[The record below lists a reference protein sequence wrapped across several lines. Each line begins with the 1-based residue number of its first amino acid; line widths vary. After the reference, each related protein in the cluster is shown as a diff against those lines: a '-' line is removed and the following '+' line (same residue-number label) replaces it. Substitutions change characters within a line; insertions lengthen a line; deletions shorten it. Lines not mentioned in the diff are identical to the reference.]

1 MSLPSIKPAPD
12 LISAMAVPEAS
23 PLRALDQL
31 YDRLA
36 DDERYDLARP
46 GYSAQKVS
54 FCVVLHPDGTL
65 AALQDERDTTGKKP
79 LARLLTLPGQA
90 KPSGQGLN
98 PCFLWDNSAYLLGYK
113 ANDDKPART
122 AKAFAALRAYHLALA
137 DTLADPGF
145 TAVCAFLREWSP
157 ARAVEFK
164 AQLDDFAAT
173 SFGVFRLA
181 GERGYVHDRPAIRT
195 YWEKTQSLSD
205 PAAVRG
211 QCLITGETDQPLA
224 QLIEPAIKNVA
235 GAQSSGA
242 KIVSFNCDSFTS
254 YGKEQALNAPISAR
268 AAFRHAT
275 ALNALLAGPRSR
287 LHRIQI
293 GDATTVFWTERPTN
307 TEGFLADF
315 LGGQTPDT
323 ETEAQD
329 ETLRVRLLTFFEV
342 LRKGGGRGLAEL
354 GDPAE
359 TPFYVLG
366 LSPNAARLSVRFW
379 QAGTL
384 GGLIDNLRAHFSALR
399 LVRRFSEKEP
409 EFPPA
414 WLLLRQTARESKD
427 ISPLLAGPFLRAI
440 ISGTPY
446 PSTLAGAVLNRIR
459 ADRDVGYLRCAI
471 LKAFLNRNHK
481 LDLSMSLDPDR
492 SEPAYRLGR
501 LFAALEKTQ
510 EDALPGLNATIRD
523 RFYSAASATP
533 RAIFPRLLRTYQ
545 HHLSKAVG
553 ERGMGLKINRE
564 RLVQDICAGL
574 VEMPAHLGFE
584 GQSLFALGYY
594 HQRQAFFTKSNAEL
608 QPAA

>member
-1 MSLPSIKPAPD
+1 MSAPE
-12 LISAMAVPEAS
+12 SS

-36 DDERYDLARP
+36 GDDRYDLARP

-54 FCVVLHPDGTL
+54 FCVVLNRDGTL
-65 AALQDERDTTGKKP
+65 VALQDERDTSGKKP
-79 LARLLTLPGQA
+79 LARLLSLPGQA

-113 ANDDKPART
+113 TDDEKPERT
-122 AKAFAALRAYHLALA
+122 AKAFAAFRERHLELA
-137 DTLADPGF
+137 GTLPDPAF
-145 TAVCAFLREWSP
+145 AAVCAFLRDWTP
-157 ARAVEFK
+157 ARAAEFK

-173 SFGVFRLA
+173 GFGVFRLA
-181 GERGYVHDRPAIRT
+181 GERGYVHDQPAVRSH
-195 YWEKTQSLSD
+195 WEKTQSDSD
-205 PAAVRG
+205 HTAPRG
-211 QCLITGETDQPLA
+211 QCLITGKADQPLA
-224 QLIEPAIKNVA
+224 QLVEPAIKSVA

-254 YGKEQALNAPISAR
+254 YGKEQALNSPISAR

-293 GDATTVFWTERPTN
+293 GDATTVFWTERPTA
-307 TEGFLADF
+307 TEGFLAEF
-315 LGGQTPDT
+315 LDGHTPES
-323 ETEAQD
+323 ETVAQD
-329 ETLRVRLLTFFEV
+329 ETLRARLLTFFEV
-342 LRKGGGRGLAEL
+342 LREGGGRGLADL
-354 GDPAE
+354 GDPAD

-384 GGLIDNLRAHFSALR
+384 AGFVGHLRAHFTALR
-399 LVRRFSEKEP
+399 LERRFAEREP

-427 ISPLLAGPFLRAI
+427 IPPLLAGPFLRAI
-440 ISGTPY
+440 IGGAPY
-446 PSTLAGAVLNRIR
+446 PPALASAVLNRIR
-459 ADRDVGYLRCAI
+459 ADHDVGYLRCSI
-471 LKAFLNRNHK
+471 LKAFLNRNHQ
-481 LDLSMSLDPDR
+481 LDLPMSLDPNR

-510 EDALPGLNATIRD
+510 EDALPDLNATIRD

-533 RAIFPRLLRTYQ
+533 RAVFPRLLRTYQ

-564 RLVQDICAGL
+564 RLVQEICSGL
-574 VEMPAHLGFE
+574 AEMPAHLGLE

-594 HQRQAFFTKSNAEL
+594 HQRQALFPKSDAKA

>member
-1 MSLPSIKPAPD
+1 MSAPE
-12 LISAMAVPEAS
+12 SS

-36 DDERYDLARP
+36 GDDRYDLARP

-54 FCVVLHPDGTL
+54 FCLVLEGDGTL
-65 AALQDERDTTGKKP
+65 AALQDERDTSGKKP
-79 LARLLTLPGQA
+79 LARLLSLPGQA

-113 ANDDKPART
+113 ADDEKPERT
-122 AKAFAALRAYHLALA
+122 AKAFSAFRQRHLDLGASEPALA
-137 DTLADPGF
+137 ADPGF
-145 TAVCAFLREWSP
+145 AAVCAFLRAWTP
-157 ARAVEFK
+157 ARAAELK

-173 SFGVFRLA
+173 GFGVFRLV
-181 GERGYVHDRPAIRT
+181 GERGYVHDRPALRS
-195 YWEKTQSLSD
+195 YWEKTQSVSD
-205 PAAVRG
+205 PADPRG
-211 QCLITGETDQPLA
+211 QCLVTGKADQPLA
-224 QLIEPAIKNVA
+224 QLVEPAIKSVA

-254 YGKEQALNAPISAR
+254 YGREQALNSPISAG

-287 LHRIQI
+287 HHRIQI
-293 GDATTVFWTERPTN
+293 GDATTVFWTESPTA
-307 TEGFLADF
+307 TEGFLAEF
-315 LGGQTPDT
+315 LEGHTPAS
-323 ETEAQD
+323 ETAAQD
-329 ETLRVRLLTFFEV
+329 ETRRARLLTFFEV
-342 LRKGGGRGLAEL
+342 LREGGGRGLADL
-354 GDPAE
+354 GDPAD

-366 LSPNAARLSVRFW
+366 LSPNAARLSVRYW

-384 GGLIDNLRAHFSALR
+384 AGFVDRLRAHFSALR
-399 LVRRFSEKEP
+399 LERRFADREP

-427 ISPLLAGPFLRAI
+427 IPPLLAGPFLRAI
-440 ISGTPY
+440 VDGAPY
-446 PSTLAGAVLNRIR
+446 PPALIGAVLGRIR
-459 ADRDVGYLRCAI
+459 ADHDVGYLRCCI
-471 LKAFLNRNHK
+471 LKAFLVRNHQ
-481 LDLSMSLDPDR
+481 LDLPMSLDPDR
-492 SEPAYRLGR
+492 PEPAYRLGR

-533 RAIFPRLLRTYQ
+533 RGVFPRLLRTYQ

-553 ERGMGLKINRE
+553 ERGLGLKINRE

-574 VEMPAHLGFE
+574 AEMPAHLGLE
-584 GQSLFALGYY
+584 GQCLFALGYY
-594 HQRQAFFTKSNAEL
+594 HQRQAFFAKSDAEA